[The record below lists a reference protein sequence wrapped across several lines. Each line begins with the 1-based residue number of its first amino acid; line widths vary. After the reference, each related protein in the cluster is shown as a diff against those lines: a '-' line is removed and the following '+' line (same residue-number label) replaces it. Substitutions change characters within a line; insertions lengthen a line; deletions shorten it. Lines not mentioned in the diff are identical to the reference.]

1 MILKAVNFLESKF
14 NVTKPFLC
22 ILVILLIKL
31 LYTVWFNR
39 YSGNALLPGS
49 YLANIKGDSNDYIT
63 AAVNLKNL
71 NFYYP
76 DLKAPGYSLVIYL
89 FYLFTDL
96 PKALDLVVITQLI
109 ISSISVYMLSK
120 LGYLISKSNRV
131 FTIIFIFYSLS
142 SYVTE
147 YDRVILAESLT
158 VSLLIFSIYF
168 LYKGLVKY
176 QPIFFLYAGLG
187 LCFTIYL
194 RPVLIVFIV
203 SLMLVSVV
211 QLIKRKERLKEQLR
225 IMTLCTIPFLV
236 VLTIWGF
243 RNYQIHQKV
252 EPMMRLSGYY
262 DEEKKSYYY
271 DLHRFVETWSGDA
284 VFWDATAEINWFGC
298 DTRFKSNDNI
308 KLPNYIYTSKY
319 NYQSLIALRAK
330 MRLYDNSQVKD
341 SILKKE
347 ICNTLQSYAQSFK
360 SENPIFYY
368 ILPFKIAS
376 KFIING
382 GGTTSL
388 FNKEF
393 SELLFFEKIFKLL
406 MIGFFIGFAFC
417 GIFLAL
423 LYLIKYTFNGKNSI
437 IDTFNVKLSFFI
449 ILSVLAVSFAYRF
462 GEFRYFVPIYPICLF
477 LVLTNKKIVQL
488 LTFKIEEN
496 QSSL

>member
-1 MILKAVNFLESKF
+1 MILKVVDFLESKF

-22 ILVILLIKL
+22 ILIVLMVKLI
-31 LYTVWFNR
+31 YTLWFNR
-39 YSGNALLPGS
+39 YTSDAILSGS
-49 YLANIKGDSNDYIT
+49 CVANIKGDSNDYIT

-109 ISSISVYMLSK
+109 ISSISVYILSK

-131 FTIIFIFYSLS
+131 FTMIFIFYSLS

-147 YDRVILAESLT
+147 YDRLILAESLA

-168 LYKGLVKY
+168 FYKGLVNSKS
-176 QPIFFLYAGLG
+176 IFFLYTGLG
-187 LCFTIYL
+187 ICFTIYL
-194 RPVLIVFIV
+194 RPVLIVLLA
-203 SLMLVSVV
+203 SLLLAFFL
-211 QLIKRKERLKEQLR
+211 QILKKKGYLKEQLR
-225 IMTLCTIPFLV
+225 ILTLCTIPFLV

-308 KLPNYIYTSKY
+308 ELPNYIYTSKY
-319 NYQSLIALRAK
+319 NHQSLIALRTK

-341 SILKKE
+341 SILKRE
-347 ICNTLQSYAQSFK
+347 ICNTLQRYTQSFK
-360 SENPIFYY
+360 SENPILYY

-376 KFIING
+376 KFIFNG

-393 SELLFFEKIFKLL
+393 SELLLFEKIFKLL

-417 GIFLAL
+417 GIFLAP
-423 LYLIKYTFNGKNSI
+423 LYLIKYTFNGKNLI

-449 ILSVLAVSFAYRF
+449 ILSILAVSFAYRF

-488 LTFKIEEN
+488 LTLKIEDS
-496 QSSL
+496 QS